1 MCFTSHTNMS
11 AHGIE
16 FLPSVQRRFSVMCEV
31 FSERPTHV
39 TEFRSVNKHCQKYG
53 FTKVQA

>member
-16 FLPSVQRRFSVMCEV
+16 FLPSVQRRFSVMWEV
-31 FSERPTHV
+31 FSERPAHA
-39 TEFRSVNKHCQKYG
+39 TEFLSVNKH
-53 FTKVQA
+53 